1 MMGRMILMLVL
12 LVGALTAC
20 DGGGTNTDDEIRNA
34 YGVVRDYLQA
44 KAASDEAGIRA
55 NICSAMEADI
65 DRETYSFAGM
75 NTVVEGLSC
84 EVDLDASS
92 VACSGYFT
100 VEYGGGDTSEFP
112 LTTYNIVKED
122 DVWKWCGTRNEGE

>member
-1 MMGRMILMLVL
+1 MGRIMLIML
-12 LVGALTAC
+12 LLASILTAC
-20 DGGGTNTDDEIRNA
+20 GGSDNKEQEIGNA
-34 YGVVRDYLQA
+34 YSVVRDYLQA
-44 KAASDEAGIRA
+44 KAASDETGIRA

-84 EVDLDASS
+84 DVDLDSS
-92 VACSGYFT
+92 TVACAGYFT
-100 VEYGGGDTSEFP
+100 VQYGGGDTSEFP

-122 DVWKWCGTRNEGE
+122 DVWKWCGERTES